1 MKIRLRDGSGSIDL
15 KFLREYVDVR
25 GKPRIE
31 FRRKGF
37 RTLPLKAE
45 VGSKEFLAE
54 YRAAFNGLT
63 SGETSPRL
71 APKDKNS
78 FRWLCER
85 YYKAAANKEFDI
97 RIDARTLHVR
107 KLILDELCAETL
119 SEEDTTLIGD
129 LPYSGIPIA
138 KIRALRD
145 RKAKTPE
152 AANSRLKALRQLF
165 AMAIAAE
172 LPGVD
177 SNPARDVP
185 YIKTGSTGFHP
196 WSIAEVQQFI
206 VRHPLGTKAHLAM
219 GLLLFLGGRRA
230 DAVNFG
236 KQHARTAEQ
245 MAATLRD
252 MHGGR
257 WLSYTQHK
265 NRNHKPV
272 ILEIPILPAL
282 EAILAASPCGD
293 LTWLVTEFGRGFS
306 ASGFGNKF
314 REWCDEAN
322 LHHCSAH
329 GLRKAGAT
337 LAAENGATPHML
349 KAIWGWSTLK
359 QAEHYTKTADQK
371 RLAAGG
377 MHFISF
383 EQG

>member
-1 MKIRLRDGSGSIDL
+1 
-15 KFLREYVDVR
+15 V
-25 GKPRIE
+25 
-31 FRRKGF
+31 
-37 RTLPLKAE
+37 A
-45 VGSKEFLAE
+45 
-54 YRAAFNGLT
+54 
-63 SGETSPRL
+63 
-71 APKDKNS
+71 
-78 FRWLCER
+78 
-85 YYKAAANKEFDI
+85 
-97 RIDARTLHVR
+97 
-107 KLILDELCAETL
+107 ILDQREQN
-119 SEEDTTLIGD
+119 
-129 LPYSGIPIA
+129 
-138 KIRALRD
+138 ALYD
-145 RKAKTPE
+145 RRQGLLVPGK
-152 AANSRLKALRQLF
+152 LRHYQ
-165 AMAIAAE
+165 

-185 YIKTGSTGFHP
+185 YIKIGSTGFHP
-196 WSIAEVQQFI
+196 WSIAQVQQFI
-206 VRHPLGTKAHLAM
+206 ARHPLGTKAHLAM

-245 MAATLRD
+245 MAPTLRD
-252 MHGGR
+252 MHAGR

>member
-63 SGETSPRL
+63 SGETTPRL

-97 RIDARTLHVR
+97 RIDARTRHVR
-107 KLILDELCAETL
+107 KLILELCAETL

-129 LPYSGIPIA
+129 LPYTGIPIA

-172 LPGVD
+172 LPGSV
-177 SNPARDVP
+177 SV
-185 YIKTGSTGFHP
+185 
-196 WSIAEVQQFI
+196 
-206 VRHPLGTKAHLAM
+206 
-219 GLLLFLGGRRA
+219 
-230 DAVNFG
+230 
-236 KQHARTAEQ
+236 
-245 MAATLRD
+245 
-252 MHGGR
+252 
-257 WLSYTQHK
+257 
-265 NRNHKPV
+265 
-272 ILEIPILPAL
+272 
-282 EAILAASPCGD
+282 
-293 LTWLVTEFGRGFS
+293 
-306 ASGFGNKF
+306 
-314 REWCDEAN
+314 
-322 LHHCSAH
+322 
-329 GLRKAGAT
+329 
-337 LAAENGATPHML
+337 
-349 KAIWGWSTLK
+349 
-359 QAEHYTKTADQK
+359 
-371 RLAAGG
+371 
-377 MHFISF
+377 
-383 EQG
+383 